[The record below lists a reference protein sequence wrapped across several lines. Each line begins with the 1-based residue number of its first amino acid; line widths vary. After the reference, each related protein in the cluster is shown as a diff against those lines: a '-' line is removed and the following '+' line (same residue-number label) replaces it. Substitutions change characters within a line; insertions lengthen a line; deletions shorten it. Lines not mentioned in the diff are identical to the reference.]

1 MKRRPFPLRSK
12 KDDSPADAALRF
24 PTDEPPSPP
33 RACCKSTSV
42 SNSRGVLRRGRWRNF
57 RERRTLVK
65 GRGGL
70 PSFGP
75 LVSPFP
81 GEAYLLR
88 CSRGT
93 LAHAETHFR
102 HADTFDRGDT
112 SARRILIRNFPYCE
126 APSCMCAWLREREL
140 VEKRGAD
147 RAPVLAPRF
156 DRFKRGDEDKDRGH
170 RGAGTIAVSS
180 WWSFDLAGLCVI
192 FVGGSLDEIC
202 AISSTDPGLGHV
214 HGCGR

>member
-1 MKRRPFPLRSK
+1 MTPL
-12 KDDSPADAALRF
+12 
-24 PTDEPPSPP
+24 PTPLCAFLPDEPPSPP
-33 RACCKSTSV
+33 RACCKSTRV
-42 SNSRGVLRRGRWRNF
+42 ANRFKFPGGPPSRAMEELPRKEAGA
-57 RERRTLVK
+57 RTSLKV
-65 GRGGL
+65 GGL

-156 DRFKRGDEDKDRGH
+156 DRFKRGDEVLVCPSIR
-170 RGAGTIAVSS
+170 RASV
-180 WWSFDLAGLCVI
+180 L
-192 FVGGSLDEIC
+192 
-202 AISSTDPGLGHV
+202 
-214 HGCGR
+214 